1 MYQEFITQILETVL
15 IPLLI
20 ACAGFLIK
28 WLNAKSE
35 ELKVQTHDAT
45 LQKYI
50 DLLDSTITKCVN
62 ATTQTYVER
71 LKAENAFTKEAQAEA
86 FQRSYNAVMAVLSE
100 EAQLYLAEFYGDLN
114 VYVTNMIE
122 DQVKASKPKTEE

>member
-20 ACAGFLIK
+20 ACTGFLIK
-28 WLNAKSE
+28 WLNAKAE
-35 ELKVQTHDAT
+35 ELKIQTHDIT

-50 DLLDSTITKCVN
+50 DLLDSTVTKCVN

-86 FQRSYNAVMAVLSE
+86 FQMSYNAVMAVLSE

-122 DQVKASKPKTEE
+122 DQVKASKPKIEE